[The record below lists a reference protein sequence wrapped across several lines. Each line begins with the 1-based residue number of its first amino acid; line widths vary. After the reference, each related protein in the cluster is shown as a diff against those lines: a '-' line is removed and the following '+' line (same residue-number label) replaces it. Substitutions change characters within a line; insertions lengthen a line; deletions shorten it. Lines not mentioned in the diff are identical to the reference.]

1 MTSIVNGRIKAF
13 EELDYR
19 DDFMFGCVMQD
30 KDLCHDVLECLLQ
43 RPVGELNDIDPQKEF
58 RYTTDGKPIR
68 LDIYSRDENEVY
80 DAEMQNLNNKSI
92 ESLELPK
99 RSRFY
104 QAMIDTDHLNK
115 GNSYKILPEST
126 ILFICT
132 FDPFQKGLC
141 KYTFKGKCEEDDGL
155 YLNDGTS
162 RIFYNCTYTGSD
174 IPEDLKE
181 FYRYVDTGK
190 AGNSLTKRLDEA
202 VERAR
207 KMEKWRSAYMKE
219 MVLMMDARE
228 EGREEE
234 RQRTEEERQRTE
246 EERQRAE
253 EERQRAESAEAE
265 LAKYKAKFGEL

>member
-92 ESLELPK
+92 ETLELPK

-104 QAMIDTDHLNK
+104 QAMI
-115 GNSYKILPEST
+115 E
-126 ILFICT
+126 
-132 FDPFQKGLC
+132 
-141 KYTFKGKCEEDDGL
+141 
-155 YLNDGTS
+155 
-162 RIFYNCTYTGSD
+162 R
-174 IPEDLKE
+174 
-181 FYRYVDTGK
+181 
-190 AGNSLTKRLDEA
+190 SL
-202 VERAR
+202 
-207 KMEKWRSAYMKE
+207 
-219 MVLMMDARE
+219 
-228 EGREEE
+228 
-234 RQRTEEERQRTE
+234 
-246 EERQRAE
+246 
-253 EERQRAESAEAE
+253 
-265 LAKYKAKFGEL
+265 